1 MKSISNL
8 NGLFRADQ
16 PENYLSPNELGVQW
30 TYEVANNRFII
41 AKYQQIAGYKS
52 SEIDTLDK
60 FIELTHPDD
69 LNGTMSFSK
78 SLITFLNKCGVKVGE
93 HKSSNV
99 FRAMG
104 KGGKLYYFLRHC
116 IANGEYKG
124 KLTSNLSYIED
135 VTWMRPKPG
144 SWRAIGPHT
153 SSFDLELPEVQ
164 LFHDRLSGREIEVLR
179 LVARGFRSTEIGN
192 MLYIS
197 PYTVATHR
205 KNMMRKLEV
214 NNTPGLMSLSR
225 DMGLI

>member
-1 MKSISNL
+1 MKQISHL
-8 NGLFRADQ
+8 NRLYRADQ

-30 TYEVANNRFII
+30 TYEASNNRFII
-41 AKYQQIAGYKS
+41 AKHKKIAGYEP

-60 FIELTHPDD
+60 FIGLTHPDD
-69 LNGTMSFSK
+69 LNGTFNFSK

-99 FRAMG
+99 FRAKG
-104 KGGKLYYFLRHC
+104 KGGKLYYFIRHG

-124 KLTSNLSYIED
+124 ELTSNLSYIED

-144 SWRAIGPHT
+144 SWRVIGPHT
-153 SSFDLELPEVQ
+153 SSFDFELPEVQ
-164 LFHDRLSGREIEVLR
+164 FFHDRLSSREIEVLR
-179 LVARGFRSTEIGN
+179 LVARGFRSSEIGN
-192 MLYIS
+192 MLHIS

-205 KNMMRKLEV
+205 KNMIRKLEV
-214 NNTPGLMSLSR
+214 NNTPELMTLSR